1 MEVKVIDRKKTK
13 VRDAWAYIWNGREIS
28 ERKAEIIKK
37 VETIEKENFVIEE
50 RVYYWIKYSS
60 PNGLYYGKMD

>member
-28 ERKAEIIKK
+28 ER
-37 VETIEKENFVIEE
+37 
-50 RVYYWIKYSS
+50 
-60 PNGLYYGKMD
+60 